1 MNRADAKKLIT
12 QITHF
17 YGKDRFEID
26 QAKFDVW
33 CECLADLRYDVAE
46 KAFKEYVKDNK
57 FPPTIADLREKY
69 SQLWEEYTAMIRH
82 IGESFELASGCYPDI
97 TAEQRVVGKKTFI
110 EIVNRYPRE
119 SKEKAAN
126 EISQRILRY
135 VRKIESGTDTRIMPF
150 DKYMEQIKHEF
161 NG

>member
-1 MNRADAKKLIT
+1 MTREESKKLIYK
-12 QITHF
+12 ISHF
-17 YGKDRFEID
+17 YGKERFEID
-26 QAKFDVW
+26 QTRFDFW
-33 CECLADLRYDVAE
+33 CECLSDLRADVAE
-46 KAFKEYVKDNK
+46 KALMEYVKNNK
-57 FPPTIADLREKY
+57 FPPTVADLREKY
-69 SQLWEEYTAMIRH
+69 LELWEEYTAMIRH

-97 TAEQRVVGKKTFI
+97 TAEQRMAGKKTFI

-135 VRKIESGTDTRIMPF
+135 VREIEKGTDTRIMPF